1 MLMNRLLL
9 PTAYHRILKTPQT
22 LSKLL
27 LNMTKFQTGLAFQY
41 SEANVLQPQDVCR
54 CSLAICSITE
64 QCFFII

>member
-41 SEANVLQPQDVCR
+41 SEANVLQPQDICKG
-54 CSLAICSITE
+54 SLAICSITE
-64 QCFFII
+64 HFFIM